1 MKVPPGL
8 TAAISA
14 GTPAN
19 SSVCTNALDN
29 SMRLL
34 AQAEPAGAR
43 PTDPDTTTV
52 SPAVTELGLTL
63 RVVGAADAVAAGA
76 SIPTVVANSSAAM
89 MAMMRTGRMANP

>member
-1 MKVPPGL
+1 VDRGILVVVVKVPPGL

-29 SMRLL
+29 SMRLVS
-34 AQAEPAGAR
+34 QAEPAGAG

-52 SPAVTELGLTL
+52 SPAVIELGLTW
-63 RVVGAADAVAAGA
+63 RVVAGAAHAGAAGA
-76 SIPTVVANSSAAM
+76 ACRRWR
-89 MAMMRTGRMANP
+89 RTAERR